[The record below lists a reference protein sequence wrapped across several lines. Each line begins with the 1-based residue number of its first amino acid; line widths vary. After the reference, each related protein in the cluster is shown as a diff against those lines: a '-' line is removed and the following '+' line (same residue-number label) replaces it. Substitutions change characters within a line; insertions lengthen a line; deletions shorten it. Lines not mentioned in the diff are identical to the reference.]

1 MKNRMLVSAGGLFV
15 GAGLL
20 IGINLIANNVVT
32 GARLDLTENDLF
44 TLSDG
49 SRRVLEQIDEPVT
62 LKFYCSSKEAEKY
75 VGPFSRR
82 VQEFLREYE
91 NASAGKLTV
100 EILDPE
106 PYSEIEEKA
115 IQGGLKAYAGAPLS
129 ADEQLYFGL
138 VGSNTVGD
146 TKSIAF
152 LSPGREAYLEYDLSK
167 LVYDLAHAKKTV
179 VGMLSSLPIE
189 GQADPFSMRRD
200 APQAW
205 AIVDQI
211 REFYEVRSIPPSA
224 SEIPSDVE
232 VLIVVHP
239 KNLPDSASYAIDQF
253 VLGGGKAMVFVD
265 PYCNADVPP
274 QDPNN
279 PLQAMMA
286 PRGSDLPKLF
296 DAWGIS
302 LAKDKLATDRKFA
315 TPVNWQDRGRYTN
328 VPFTAWP
335 MIREEGI
342 CEGEVSTSEL
352 KSLTFKYPGFL
363 EVKDGATTAFTPLI
377 QTSEES
383 MEIPTSSIQF
393 SPDPPKLLAEFFPSQ
408 KKMTLAA
415 RITGRAKSAFP
426 GGKPEASPRDGEP
439 PAPTGPHLGES
450 TGDIHVVVVAD
461 VDMIE
466 DSAWV
471 QIANFVGQRI
481 PMKLSDNGDFVIN
494 SLDFMRGSTDLVS
507 LRARGVSAYPF
518 LVVDELRRTAEQRY
532 REEEQRLIDEQE
544 KTERELNDLLSKSGE
559 NAEQVLMSSAV
570 QGKIE
575 GLRTTLASTKKKLRE
590 VRFNLNNDVESLG
603 TKLKILNIL
612 VVPLA
617 VIALA
622 LISFLYRLNRRKIA

>member
-1 MKNRMLVSAGGLFV
+1 MLVSAGGLFV

-189 GQADPFSMRRD
+189 GQMDPFNMRRD
-200 APQAW
+200 APQPW

-211 REFYEVRSIPPSA
+211 REFYEVRSIQPSA

-383 MEIPTSSIQF
+383 MEIPSS
-393 SPDPPKLLAEFFPSQ
+393 SPS
-408 KKMTLAA
+408 
-415 RITGRAKSAFP
+415 S
-426 GGKPEASPRDGEP
+426 S
-439 PAPTGPHLGES
+439 
-450 TGDIHVVVVAD
+450 
-461 VDMIE
+461 
-466 DSAWV
+466 
-471 QIANFVGQRI
+471 
-481 PMKLSDNGDFVIN
+481 
-494 SLDFMRGSTDLVS
+494 
-507 LRARGVSAYPF
+507 RAR
-518 LVVDELRRTAEQRY
+518 RR
-532 REEEQRLIDEQE
+532 
-544 KTERELNDLLSKSGE
+544 
-559 NAEQVLMSSAV
+559 
-570 QGKIE
+570 
-575 GLRTTLASTKKKLRE
+575 
-590 VRFNLNNDVESLG
+590 
-603 TKLKILNIL
+603 
-612 VVPLA
+612 
-617 VIALA
+617 
-622 LISFLYRLNRRKIA
+622 